1 MEFDINRVY
10 TAVNADELKVGS
22 KVVCANTIKDLKR
35 KVAENEITEIKGIK
49 DDCYENRFSAWFDD
63 DLLGYAL
70 AYLVEEPEEKKLKWT
85 DLKVKDVIK
94 YGTEQAEVTYID
106 KAGIGGND
114 TCHIAIGCRGTIFDD
129 ELRLWEK
136 VEE

>member
-1 MEFDINRVY
+1 MTREQVREKWEIIKAFG
-10 TAVNADELKVGS
+10 EGK
-22 KVVCANTIKDLKR
+22 TIQFFGASGDWLDLP
-35 KVAENEITEIKGIK
+35 ENFNLPLEEDLRIK
-49 DDCYENRFSAWFDD
+49 
-63 DLLGYAL
+63 
-70 AYLVEEPEEKKLKWT
+70 EEPSEKKLKWT